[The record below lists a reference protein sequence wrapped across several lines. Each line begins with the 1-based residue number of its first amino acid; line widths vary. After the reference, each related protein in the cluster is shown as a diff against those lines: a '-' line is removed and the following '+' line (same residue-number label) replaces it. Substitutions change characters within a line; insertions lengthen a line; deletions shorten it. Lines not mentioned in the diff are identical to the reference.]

1 MRMMTTEELESLSAR
16 LSVNTDKLIES
27 NTKKNTGR
35 PPKGINNYLR
45 VDISSIWNQ
54 CYTEGMVLPG
64 WLDDLITGASRMN
77 VYGTK
82 PLNRGNILKVLAT
95 VEDITTDNVMRRLKV
110 GERQAREYCACIRV
124 IYPKLEPHVKREV
137 EEYKRIELELYGAE

>member
-1 MRMMTTEELESLSAR
+1 MRMMTPEELQSLNDRLSA
-16 LSVNTDKLIES
+16 NTEVSLEKV
-27 NTKKNTGR
+27 TKKSTGR
-35 PPKGINNYLR
+35 PTKGINNYLR
-45 VDISSIWNQ
+45 VDISTIWNQ

-95 VEDITTDNVMRRLKV
+95 VEDITTHSVMRRLKV

-124 IYPKLEPHVKREV
+124 IYPKLEPHVKQELDQYR
-137 EEYKRIELELYGAE
+137 KDELELYGVD